1 MSFIVEI
8 EIPVDAFPLG
18 ELIQRYPEAHI
29 ELEQL
34 VPADDGLL
42 PFFWI
47 RNVSADEIAETEEE
61 EPALESVTVLDD
73 TGEALLCRMTWNRNQ
88 PGLQDI
94 IVDGQMTLLGGS
106 GSSDGWHF
114 QFRFATHSAASRL
127 REELSER
134 EIPFEVIRVYSVREM
149 RERQYDL
156 TSEQYEALVSAHQAG
171 FFGTPRRATL
181 AEIAQELEIS
191 PQALSARYRRG
202 LDSLLGSTLYEI
214 DDDSSLDV

>member
-8 EIPVDAFPLG
+8 EIPVDEFPLG
-18 ELIQRYPEAHI
+18 ELVQRYPDAHI
-29 ELEQL
+29 ELEQF

-47 RNVSADEIAETEEE
+47 RNVSAGEIAETEEE

-73 TGEALLCRMTWNRNQ
+73 TGEGLLCRMTWNRDQ

-94 IVDGQMTLLGGS
+94 IVDGQTTLLGGC
-106 GSSDGWHF
+106 GSSDGWYF
-114 QFRFATHSAASRL
+114 QFRFTTHAAASRL
-127 REELSER
+127 REKLSAR
-134 EIPFEVIRVYSVREM
+134 SIPFEVMRVYSVQEM

-156 TSEQYEALVSAHQAG
+156 TSEQYDALVSTHQAG
-171 FFGTPRRATL
+171 FFRTPRQATL
-181 AEIAQELEIS
+181 AEVAQELDIT

-202 LDSLLGSTLYEI
+202 LDSLLESTLYEI
-214 DDDSSLDV
+214 DDDSASDV